1 MGAEKRPGR
10 VALRVLR
17 FASVGL
23 CVLVGLVFLAVGSAL
38 IYVESAPGRRLV
50 AAQVNR
56 ALLPSFQG
64 RIEIESTKDLGLFG
78 VSGANA
84 TIFDPSGRP
93 VIIVRGARARIAPWA
108 LARSALFGK
117 NAPLTIALLDVSI
130 EDLDVRLDSD
140 PQGQLDLAKTFD
152 PKTPTPSTPS
162 NSQSREVHVDIAR
175 IVLKHAWAHG
185 RVAGAPP
192 LDAIVDNLSG
202 SFSYTPELLRGD
214 IAQAS
219 IVARHIANGA
229 DVAGVLTAHVEA
241 PEGPL
246 SGLRGHA
253 VWHGTVGS
261 LAHSLDASL
270 EKSEVS
276 AILDAPSFDP
286 DGVRS
291 VWPGST
297 VKSSGA
303 LRIEARGTL
312 PSVDMEIRASLG
324 RATFNMK
331 GNIVLSA
338 DKKAA
343 LSLIARDVDI
353 EEFANGAPSSR
364 VGLTGDISGSQSAA
378 GALELAATLR
388 FLGGTLGTRDLPRAD
403 VHATAAGASVT
414 ELRAHV
420 DMSIEEPAA
429 PTHVALDLVPKGRSF
444 VLAAALESDASDL
457 QRVPELKHAVDGSL
471 QVAAKGTLDLSSL
484 LVEADLKATTTK
496 LERGATSLDSASA
509 QVHSWGPVSRLSVD
523 AALHGQGLV
532 VAGRHVTSFDV
543 AARGGL
549 RTPHVSLFVVGTDI
563 PTTDAKVDL
572 DLGQAVSL
580 RALRVVLAR
589 SGEKAT
595 VSADSI
601 QVGQGSLRVERA
613 RIEGLGAPATINFEQ
628 IGDTL
633 HVRAKSEGLDL
644 GRMGRLAN
652 VEGALSAGT
661 LSLDT
666 DSHLAPGRA
675 SGKAT
680 VDLTDAS
687 FGDVRGVSAH
697 VELAVDGR
705 EIKGRIKA
713 QAGEIGSIDI
723 DAPKLDLGEGNLLS
737 LASLR
742 QAWGSVSLD
751 AQGDLAK
758 VLDLIPTDLRPFGE
772 AHGQLHLVGQMARAS
787 RVDRTPDLKLS
798 FKTEG
803 LALAPN
809 TPRSRD
815 IDGVMVVG
823 PAAWHLQGVDF
834 DGDAAIN
841 GSTGLIELETKIRDR
856 SGELA
861 EVDATLPHFPYADF
875 FYNTERLADDARTSP
890 FDIRLAV
897 PERGLGSL
905 PEILKQDAVTGR
917 ISGEVKASGTL
928 LVPRVDLTAT
938 LRDPHFSGETQSLP
952 MDIALAVHYDGK
964 QGTASIQARAG
975 DRLPIDAKATFDAE
989 LAQFLDPGES
999 PAWSA
1004 SGHATFAKFPLS
1016 AIPALDAK
1024 LISGNLS
1031 GDIALVDLHK
1041 NAHATADI
1049 TVEGLRVGSV
1059 DYKSA
1064 RIQAKTDGHS
1074 LEGTAHVDQVDGF
1087 LDTKAHAVATWGSA
1101 IVPAMDPKQPVEIDL
1116 TAKNFR
1122 IAAFLPLLT
1131 RSLDELDGRL
1141 DAGVRASL
1149 EPTTGGAVLSGT
1161 MSLSRGLIEASA
1173 GGGELHD
1180 VSASVRLNPDGT
1192 VVVDRMSAS
1201 GLTGRVQGSASA
1213 RFDGT
1218 RFEAAK
1224 AIFVI
1229 PSRSAIPLTANGVEI
1244 GNVDGRVE
1252 VTAAASAD
1260 GRAMTLAV
1268 QVPRLHVALPE
1279 GTSSDVQALGDM
1291 GNVHIGSHKGSR
1303 TSLLLMPLDP
1313 KKPAITGSES
1323 SRTAVAVSVAD
1334 IEVERGTDLRVDL
1347 NGTLH
1352 VESGAKTS
1360 VTGQIHLEKGGV
1372 LNVEGKNF
1380 EVESGTVTFS
1390 GGDSANPEVVV
1401 KAAWVAPDA
1410 TVVSANFVG
1419 PLKTGKVTLSSEPTL
1434 PKQEIVELLLYG
1446 TTSGQ
1451 QAQTPSSDIN
1461 NSTQATE
1468 NTAIATAGGQA
1479 AQPLNHALN
1488 QLGLGAVTAKV
1499 DTASVNPR
1507 PEVEVQIAR
1516 GISIQLAYVLGVP
1529 PPGVNPDT
1537 TLVSLDWRFLSKWSL
1552 ESTVGNLGTTIF
1564 DLLWQSRY

>member
-1 MGAEKRPGR
+1 MGAEKRRGHL
-10 VALRVLR
+10 ALRALR
-17 FASVGL
+17 FAGLGL
-23 CVLVGLVFLAVGSAL
+23 CALVGVVFLAVGSAL
-38 IYVESAPGRRLV
+38 LYVESAPGRRLV
-50 AAQVNR
+50 AAQVNQVLR
-56 ALLPSFQG
+56 PSFQG
-64 RIEIESTKDLGLFG
+64 RIEIESTQDLGIFG

-93 VIIVRGARARIAPWA
+93 VLTVRGARVRIAPWA

-117 NAPLTIALLDVSI
+117 NALTISLLDVSI

-140 PQGQLDLAKTFD
+140 PQGQLDLAKAFE

-162 NSQSREVHVDIAR
+162 NSQSREVHVDIGR

-185 RVAGAPP
+185 LVAGAPP
-192 LDAIVDNLSG
+192 LDASVDNLSG
-202 SFSYTPELLRGD
+202 SFSYAPQLLQGD
-214 IAQAS
+214 IAKAS

-229 DVAGVLTAHVEA
+229 DVAGLLTAHVED

-246 SGLRGHA
+246 SGLHGHV
-253 VWHGTVGS
+253 VWHGTAGS

-270 EKSEVS
+270 EKSQVS
-276 AILDAPSFDP
+276 AILEAPSFDA

-291 VWPGST
+291 VWPAST
-297 VKSSGA
+297 IKSSGA

-324 RATFNMK
+324 QATFNGK
-331 GNIVLSA
+331 GHVVLSD

-343 LSLIARDVDI
+343 LSLVAHDVDI
-353 EEFANGAPSSR
+353 DEFASGAPRSR
-364 VGLTGDISGSQSAA
+364 VGLTGDISGSQTAA
-378 GALELAATLR
+378 GAIELAATLH
-388 FLGGTLGTRDLPRAD
+388 FLGGALGTADLPPAD
-403 VHATAAGASVT
+403 IHATGAGASAN

-420 DMSIEEPAA
+420 DMRIEEPAA
-429 PTHVALDLVPKGRSF
+429 PTHTTLDLLPKGKYF
-444 VLAAALESDASDL
+444 VLAAALESDATDL
-457 QRVPELKHAVDGSL
+457 ERVPELKHAVDGRL
-471 QVAAKGTLDLSSL
+471 RLAAQGTLDLRSL
-484 LVEADLKATTTK
+484 LVDADLNATTTN
-496 LERGATSLDSASA
+496 LARGGVASVESASVR
-509 QVHSWGPVSRLSVD
+509 VHAWGPVSQLSLD
-523 AALHGQGLV
+523 AAMHGHGLV
-532 VAGRHVTSFDV
+532 AAGRHVTSFDV
-543 AARGGL
+543 AARGAL
-549 RTPHVSLFVVGTDI
+549 LAPHVSIFGAGPDI
-563 PTTDAKVDL
+563 PTTDVNADL
-572 DLGQAVSL
+572 DLEQGVSL
-580 RALRVVLAR
+580 RALRVALAG

-601 QVGQGSLRVERA
+601 RVGEGSLRIERA

-628 IGDTL
+628 LGETI
-633 HVRAKSEGLDL
+633 HVRAMSEGLDL

-652 VEGALSAGT
+652 IQGTLSGGT

-675 SGKAT
+675 NGKAT
-680 VDLTDAS
+680 IDLANAS
-687 FGDVRGVSAH
+687 FGDVRGVSGH
-697 VELAVDGR
+697 IEVGVDGR
-705 EIKGRIKA
+705 QIKGQVKA

-723 DAPKLDLGEGNLLS
+723 DAPRLDLGEGNLLS

-742 QAWGSVSLD
+742 QTWGSVSFD
-751 AQGDLAK
+751 VQGDLAK
-758 VLDLIPTDLRPFGE
+758 VLDLIPPDLRPFGE
-772 AHGQLHLVGQMARAS
+772 AHGQLHLVGQVARAS
-787 RVDRTPDLKLS
+787 RADLTPNLKVS

-803 LALAPN
+803 LALAPS
-809 TPRSRD
+809 TPRARD

-823 PAAWHLQGVDF
+823 PPAWHLQGVDF

-841 GSTGLIELETKIRDR
+841 GDTGLVELETKIQDPK
-856 SGELA
+856 GELA
-861 EVDATLPHFPYADF
+861 QLQVTLPHFPFADLF
-875 FYNTERLADDARTSP
+875 QNTERLADDARTSP
-890 FDIRLAV
+890 FDVRLTV
-897 PERGLGSL
+897 PERGLGGL

-917 ISGEVKASGTL
+917 ISGEVRASGTL

-938 LRDPHFSGETQSLP
+938 LHDPHFSGETQSLS

-964 QGTASIQARAG
+964 QGTASIEARSG
-975 DRLPIDAKATFDAE
+975 DRLPLDAKATFDAE
-989 LAQFLDPGES
+989 VAQFLDPGES

-1004 SGHATFAKFPLS
+1004 SGHASFAGFPLS
-1016 AIPALDAK
+1016 AIPALDSK
-1024 LISGNLS
+1024 LISGSLS
-1031 GDIALVDLHK
+1031 GNIALIDLHK
-1041 NAHATADI
+1041 NAHATADL
-1049 TVEGLRVGSV
+1049 TVDGLRVGTV
-1059 DYKSA
+1059 DYKAA

-1087 LDTKAHAVATWGSA
+1087 LDTKAHAVASWGSA
-1101 IVPAMDPKQPVEIDL
+1101 IVPAVDPKQPIDL
-1116 TAKNFR
+1116 ELTSKNFR

-1131 RSLDELDGRL
+1131 RSVDELDGRL
-1141 DAGVRASL
+1141 DAGVHASL

-1180 VSASVRLNPDGT
+1180 VSASVRFNPDGT
-1192 VVVDRMSAS
+1192 VVVDRLTAS

-1229 PSRSAIPLTANGVEI
+1229 PNRAAIPLAANGVEI

-1268 QVPRLHVALPE
+1268 QVPHMHVALPE

-1291 GNVHIGSHKGSR
+1291 DNVHIGSHKGSR
-1303 TSLLLMPLDP
+1303 TSLLLVPLDP
-1313 KKPAITGSES
+1313 KKPAVTGSGS
-1323 SRTAVAVSVAD
+1323 SRTAIAVSIAD

-1352 VESGAKTS
+1352 VESGATTRI
-1360 VTGQIHLEKGGV
+1360 TGQIHLEKGGV
-1372 LNVEGKNF
+1372 LNVQGKNF

-1390 GGDSANPEVVV
+1390 GGDPANPEIVV
-1401 KAAWVAPDA
+1401 KATWAAPDG
-1410 TVVSANFVG
+1410 TVVSADFIG

-1446 TTSGQ
+1446 TASGQ
-1451 QAQTPSSDIN
+1451 QAQSPASDS
-1461 NSTQATE
+1461 NSTMATE
-1468 NTAIATAGGQA
+1468 NTAIATAGGEA

-1499 DTASVNPR
+1499 DTASANPR

-1516 GISIQLAYVLGVP
+1516 GISVQLAYVLGVP